1 MRIDI
6 TTNYQYHLNQKLKK
20 SECVQV
26 IKKEPLNVQKI
37 TKACVDKLIEDID
50 RILKGASK

>member
-6 TTNYQYHLNQKLKK
+6 TTNYQYPLNQKLQ

-26 IKKEPLNVQKI
+26 INKETSDVQKI

>member
-1 MRIDI
+1 MTIDI
-6 TTNYQYHLNQKLKK
+6 TTNYQYPLNQNPQREYGK
-20 SECVQV
+20 V
-26 IKKEPLNVQKI
+26 IEKEPTDVQRI